1 MSFFNGTA
9 PFLKPE
15 VIGVRLQRKLPA
27 MTKTQ
32 RALLGLKLETGSMQF
47 SPRQA
52 SRFAEVAMKYI
63 RAAAKAAPGER
74 WAMLCGRLRVEDL
87 HARQLAARRC
97 SPAVV
102 DKRITKSGIDLALA
116 SIDRLT
122 APVTN
127 GAPATN
133 GAATPTSNGHNQA
146 PPPAA
151 NDSNDAPDLWGDSPP
166 GRQHTNKQRE
176 TRRRGRVH
184 R

>member
-1 MSFFNGTA
+1 MSFLNGTA

-15 VIGVRLQRKLPA
+15 VIGVKLQRKLPA

-102 DKRITKSGIDLALA
+102 DKRITKIGIDLALA

-133 GAATPTSNGHNQA
+133 GAATPTSNGHNQVRPRRPTIA
-146 PPPAA
+146 TTRRTCGA
-151 NDSNDAPDLWGDSPP
+151 DSPP